1 MSRPNMSRPGLISG
15 ITASTLLLS
24 ACMGGGG
31 NDDSDSADQSAQGGG
46 TVRIASAETDANAM
60 AALTAAGADYEEET
74 GTSVV
79 FEAIPLNDIYTK
91 VNAASGTNAEY
102 DALITGFIGH
112 ISLFQ
117 SEDKLVPV
125 DDVID
130 ALGGEEDFYDGQ
142 LLFPIEDQVW
152 WVPFDYNIAFGFIR
166 QDWLDEA
173 GLEIPTTWEEMLE
186 VAQAFSERSGD
197 EYGLLMPLKA
207 DGATNWVTSQVL
219 WANEVRI
226 FDDEWNVILDSD
238 EMLPKVVESLELL
251 DQLHEYMPA
260 GANNASYG
268 ETIEAFASGQVGMSF
283 YSGRMLDSMIA
294 QNPEAAENV
303 VAFGFPMNSG
313 EGTAASLGYDG
324 FGVLETEDSEE
335 AKDFIQWFFEERLL
349 DLYATAPYHY
359 LPTQRSVF
367 DSEEWQS
374 LPTLDLRWEEVMV
387 PQEEFTGNP
396 NLHSIDTD
404 GPSVDQRSADVFQS
418 LIFPEMF
425 QRVVLNDEDP
435 ETVVRESAEE
445 IRTAAGE

>member
-1 MSRPNMSRPGLISG
+1 MSRTIPRPGLIAAAATS
-15 ITASTLLLS
+15 SLLLT
-24 ACMGGGG
+24 ACMGGGS
-31 NDDSDSADQSAQGGG
+31 DDADSAGGSAEGGA
-46 TVRIASAETDANAM
+46 TIRIASAETDAAAM
-60 AALTAAGADYEEET
+60 EALNAAGADYEAET

-91 VNAASGTNAEY
+91 VNAGSGTNAEY

-112 ISLFQ
+112 IALFQ
-117 SEDKLVPV
+117 DEEKLVPV
-125 DDVID
+125 DDVIQ
-130 ALGGEEDFYDGQ
+130 ALGGAEDFYDGQ

-152 WVPFDYNIAFGFIR
+152 WVPFDYNLAFGFIR

-173 GLEIPTTWEEMLE
+173 GLQTPTTWEEMLE
-186 VAQAFSERSGD
+186 VAQAFSERSD
-197 EYGLLMPLKA
+197 SEYGLLMPLQA
-207 DGATNWVTSQVL
+207 DGATNWITSQVM

-226 FDDEWNVILDSD
+226 FDDEWNVILDSE
-238 EMLPKVVESLELL
+238 EMLPKAVESLEFLNE
-251 DQLHEYMPA
+251 LHEFMPA
-260 GANNASYG
+260 GAENASYG

-303 VAFGFPMNSG
+303 AAFGFPMRSG
-313 EGTAASLGYDG
+313 DGTTASLGYDG
-324 FGVLETEDSEE
+324 FGVLDTEDSEE
-335 AKDFIQWFFEERLL
+335 TKDFIQWFFEERILE
-349 DLYATAPYHY
+349 LYATAPYHY
-359 LPTQRSVF
+359 LPAQRSVF
-367 DSEEWQS
+367 ESDEWQS

-404 GPSVDQRSADVFQS
+404 GPSVDQRSGDVFQS

-425 QRVVLNDEDP
+425 QRVVLNEEDP

-445 IRTAAGE
+445 IRSIAGE